1 MFFLYKRMSLAGI
14 SQSSI
19 DSFGMAF
26 TFLLADSSADEARA
40 RGGRRVDV
48 GDDDTDRD
56 DLEGLFVLLA
66 VFAAAAATAA
76 AMVVAKEFA
85 GLNRV
90 KQHQM
95 VYKALKG
102 KMDGPAGEL
111 HALALTTAAPD

>member
-14 SQSSI
+14 SQSPI

-76 AMVVAKEFA
+76 AMVVAKLGA
-85 GLNRV
+85 QDADAAV
-90 KQHQM
+90 I
-95 VYKALKG
+95 ALLLLDDPFKLYNSSSCTI
-102 KMDGPAGEL
+102 P
-111 HALALTTAAPD
+111 